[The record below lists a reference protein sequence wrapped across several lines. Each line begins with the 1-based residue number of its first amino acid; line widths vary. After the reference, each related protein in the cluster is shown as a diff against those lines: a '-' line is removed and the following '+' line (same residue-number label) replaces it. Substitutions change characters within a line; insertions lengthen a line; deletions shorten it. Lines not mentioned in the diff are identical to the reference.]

1 MGDDRD
7 TRPLGYVVY
16 LVGHVGGVDDG
27 SSLLARDIP
36 RHTDVQVLGLP
47 SHPCAA

>member
-16 LVGHVGGVDDG
+16 LVGHVGEEWVLMCYYTGLIGCLLVYLVGHVGGVDDG
-27 SSLLARDIP
+27 
-36 RHTDVQVLGLP
+36 
-47 SHPCAA
+47 